1 MTLDDGAHDGTRG
14 AQPPRSFPD
23 KTIILDTNALLSPFQ
38 FAFNLDQELKRAA
51 MGYHPAVPTCVI
63 RELDRLI
70 KGGDW
75 KAKAARK
82 LADNYDHVEV
92 KGTGDGPIFNLAV
105 NKEWAVMTFDKRLRS
120 KLLSRGIPVLTM
132 KGKDYLS
139 FIVP

>member
-1 MTLDDGAHDGTRG
+1 MTLDEG
-14 AQPPRSFPD
+14 AQDRNKGARPPSSFPD

-51 MGYHPAVPTCVI
+51 MGYHPAVPMCVI

-75 KAKAARK
+75 KGKAARK

>member
-1 MTLDDGAHDGTRG
+1 MTLYDGAPDRIRG
-14 AQPPRSFPD
+14 AQPPGSFSG

-51 MGYHPAVPTCVI
+51 MGYHPVVPTCVI
-63 RELDRLI
+63 RELERLI

-82 LADNYDHVEV
+82 LADNYDRVEV
-92 KGTGDGPIFNLAV
+92 RGTGDGPIFNLAV
-105 NKEWAVMTFDKRLRS
+105 NKEWAVMTFDRKLGAN
-120 KLLSRGIPVLTM
+120 LLSRGIPVLTM

>member
-1 MTLDDGAHDGTRG
+1 MTPDDGAHGIPKG
-14 AQPPRSFPD
+14 AQPPRSFSS

-51 MGYHPAVPTCVI
+51 MEYNPAVPTCVI
-63 RELDRLI
+63 RELERLI
-70 KGGDW
+70 KGGNW
-75 KAKAARK
+75 KARAARK

-92 KGTGDGPIFNLAV
+92 RGIGDGPIFNLAI
-105 NKEWAVMTFDKRLRS
+105 NKGWAVMTFDKRLRS

-139 FIVP
+139 FINP